1 MSNRNNRSNIVQTAV
16 NDGRFQTLV
25 AALEN
30 TDLDDVLEGTGPFTV
45 FAPLD
50 QAFEGVDLTRVSD
63 RQLQNILKY
72 HVVAGYFPASD
83 LQSVLRLR
91 SVEGSPLKIRARN
104 GRVTVNGNPVQ
115 VADVKASNGV
125 IHVIDTVLMP

>member
-1 MSNRNNRSNIVQTAV
+1 MSNRNNRSNIVQTAAD
-16 NDGRFQTLV
+16 DGRFETLV
-25 AALEN
+25 TALEN
-30 TDLDDVLEGTGPFTV
+30 TGLDDVLEGNGPFTV

-50 QAFEGVDLTRVSD
+50 QAFEGVDLTRVTEA
-63 RQLQNILKY
+63 QLQDILEF

-83 LQSVLRLR
+83 LRSVLRLK

-104 GRVTVNGNPVQ
+104 GRITVNGNPVQ